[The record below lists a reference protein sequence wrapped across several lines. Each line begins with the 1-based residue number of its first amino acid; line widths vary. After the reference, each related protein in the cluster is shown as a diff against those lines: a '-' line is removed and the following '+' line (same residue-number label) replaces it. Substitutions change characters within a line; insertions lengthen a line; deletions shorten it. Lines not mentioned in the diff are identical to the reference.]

1 MEDLQAQ
8 ITLNMQTS
16 SQGATHDEALGYLK
30 YNLLD
35 SADSDVSTTAATIK
49 QFGQAVA
56 GLTIDTYLDM
66 NIRYDVSIN
75 EFV

>member
-8 ITLNMQTS
+8 ITLNMRTAGQV
-16 SQGATHDEALGYLK
+16 AHDETLGYLH

-35 SADSDVSTTAATIK
+35 SADSDVSSTAATVK
-49 QFGQAVA
+49 SFGQAIA
-56 GLTIDTYLDM
+56 GLTIDTYIDM

-75 EFV
+75 EF